1 MTDAQ
6 PIRIPIPMP
15 KPTKEQAKL
24 ACLAIMDELNRLP
37 GYRRKLAAKAL
48 RSGTLSFAHFSGD

>member
-1 MTDAQ
+1 
-6 PIRIPIPMP
+6 MP